1 MGVDLTVWLCG
12 TILEVIL
19 LLRGWKRGIL
29 KKYPLF
35 YAYLMCVFLQTVAA
49 SYFYALMP
57 KLYKDFFWTA
67 EFTTN
72 LAGFAVIYEILRQ
85 TGHPKLGIT
94 SSSLKFLLLLFILGL
109 GYAAFGPLT
118 ESHTSWARTI
128 MHLGRNLQYMKGAM
142 LATVLGL
149 LIRYRVPLSRQLLGL
164 TAGYSLFLGV
174 EIISLAFIFMPG
186 HKDSVALRRVPPIA
200 YDVALLTWCIGLWST
215 QTREN
220 CQFENKTVQQAREGC
235 AAPSF

>member
-1 MGVDLTVWLCG
+1 MGVDFIVWLCG

-19 LLRGWKRGIL
+19 LLRGWKEDLL

-35 YAYLMCVFLQTVAA
+35 YAYLLCVFLQTVLA

-85 TGHPKLGIT
+85 TGHHRPGST
-94 SSSLKFLLLLFILGL
+94 RFSLKLLLLLFILGL
-109 GYAAFGPLT
+109 GYAAFDVFSGN
-118 ESHTSWARTI
+118 HTSWTRTI
-128 MHLGRNLQYMKGAM
+128 MQLGLNFQYLKGAM
-142 LATVLGL
+142 LAVVLGL
-149 LIRYRVPLSRQLLGL
+149 LVLDQVPLSRQLLGL
-164 TAGYSLFLGV
+164 TAGYSFFLGV

-186 HKDSVALRRVPPIA
+186 HKNSAALRRVPPIA
-200 YDVALLTWCIGLWST
+200 YDVALLIWCISLWSD
-215 QTREN
+215 QIQES
-220 CQFENKTVQQAREGC
+220 CHSENKTVQQAREGC